1 MPTIAD
7 LEFKDMYVRICP
19 ECPADF
25 PSRFHRAPR
34 RGEPTARGNVE
45 VPPEFNEDIE
55 VIRTKLKASHKDNFA
70 IQHEGMRLRAVRYK
84 VVNGQTWASLRR
96 IAGSLPILDDL
107 NHDKQI
113 LKAMR
118 SWGKRKGGLVI
129 IAGSTGSGKTTTAVA
144 LLRDWLHTY
153 GGTLYTIEDPVE
165 YIMQGQLGPEGF
177 VIQREVAE
185 DHEWGEAVKDALRSA
200 PNYIFLGE
208 VRSAVAARQLLRAA
222 TSGHL
227 AICTLHGNSVS
238 EGIGAL
244 VQIVESELGSTLAY
258 ALAAEALTA
267 CIYQEIQHGKP
278 VVGMVETDPTVH
290 VDSVRAAVRSGKLIT
305 LGTEIARQEAIRK
318 KGGGLVLKG
327 AGGATPSASAAPAP
341 SAHGQQPPETQPG
354 DQEGSRE
361 GGEAG
366 GPPGTGN
373 AERPGGTPPAPV
385 QHRPHGQ
392 LRTPPAANGAQPGG
406 HSHGH
411 NASRPAAP
419 PKVGWLSRVKS

>member
-1 MPTIAD
+1 MPTIAE

-19 ECPADF
+19 DCPVDY
-25 PSRFHRAPR
+25 PSRFHRAPK
-34 RGEPTARGNVE
+34 RGEPTIRGNAE

-55 VIRTKLKASHKDNFA
+55 VVRTKLKASHKDNFA

-96 IAGSLPILDDL
+96 IAGSLPILDEL

-165 YIMQGQLGPEGF
+165 YVMQGQLGPEGF

-244 VQIVESELGSTLAY
+244 VQIVESELGTNMAY

-267 CIYQEIQHGKP
+267 CIYQEIVHGKP
-278 VVGMVETDPTVH
+278 VVGMVETDPTAH
-290 VDSVRAAVRSGKLIT
+290 VDSVRAAIRSGKLIT
-305 LGTEIARQEAIRK
+305 LGTEIARQEALRR

-327 AGGATPSASAAPAP
+327 AGSATPAAEAPVAAPAP
-341 SAHGQQPPETQPG
+341 ALLVPPSNE
-354 DQEGSRE
+354 EESSE
-361 GGEAG
+361 GGTASG
-366 GPPGTGN
+366 VPPQS
-373 AERPGGTPPAPV
+373 ASPERPRASP
-385 QHRPHGQ
+385 
-392 LRTPPAANGAQPGG
+392 NGPGAQRQPGG
-406 HSHGH
+406 PQNGAVPTRPA
-411 NASRPAAP
+411 ASRPAAP
-419 PKVGWLSRVKS
+419 AQQPQPAAPARGGGWLSRIKS